1 MRTQTRVRSKAV
13 LRHRPDAFEK
23 VLPELTLIELRHLLE
38 TLHRKDDTSSRH
50 RLDKVRREIDGR
62 RFVYLQPSVV
72 MP

>member
-1 MRTQTRVRSKAV
+1 MRAETTVRAKRV
-13 LRHRPDAFEK
+13 LRHRVHAFEE

-38 TLHRKDDTSSRH
+38 VLQRKSGPASRN
-50 RLDKVRREIDGR
+50 RVDMVRREIDGR